1 MCSEDTPHSIFI
13 NIGLE
18 HLVDLL
24 RDPGAIDN
32 QELLFHEQAI
42 GDDSP
47 CTAGSRE
54 FGDRSQ

>member
-1 MCSEDTPHSIFI
+1 MCSEDTPHSISI

-32 QELLFHEQAI
+32 QGLLFREQAV

-47 CTAGSRE
+47 CTTGSRE